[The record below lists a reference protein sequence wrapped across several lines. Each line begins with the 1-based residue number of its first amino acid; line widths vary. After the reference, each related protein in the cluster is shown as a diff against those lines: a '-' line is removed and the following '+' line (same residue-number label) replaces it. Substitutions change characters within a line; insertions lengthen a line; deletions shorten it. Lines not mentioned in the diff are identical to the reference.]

1 MELQHL
7 QLTLPGIKSHANHGL
22 THKLECASC
31 QSYHLRHP
39 CASDFLSLKRRVTAH
54 FGSPTPRTSGAAMPA
69 KVITQE
75 KALQAAGVSFAV
87 GVVVGWL
94 AHRSLRRV
102 RPGPEP
108 EERLLLA
115 AGQLSDRTC
124 CRALT
129 GGTIGPGTGCK
140 VVQLAM

>member
-1 MELQHL
+1 
-7 QLTLPGIKSHANHGL
+7 
-22 THKLECASC
+22 
-31 QSYHLRHP
+31 
-39 CASDFLSLKRRVTAH
+39 
-54 FGSPTPRTSGAAMPA
+54 MPA

-115 AGQLSDRTC
+115 AGQLADRTC

-129 GGTIGPGTGCK
+129 GGTTGPGTGCK
-140 VVQLAM
+140 VVQLAT